1 MGNSQSN
8 SINDNVKKIIEES
21 TTSSSDVKS
30 SPVKVNTDDRK
41 KGNFV
46 RTETEVVPV
55 VQVKADDVTSSAA
68 VPKNV
73 ALSAT
78 SPEVRTDV
86 KMTSTSS
93 AAVPNDVALSATS
106 VGKNDAN
113 NKIRIDLSPD
123 CFKTP
128 ESSPKIKV
136 NGYSYAAEV
145 SDIKN
150 VASPVAPTAPVV
162 VPSAPVVVPS
172 APVVAT
178 FKGGNNLIELD
189 SNIFQT
195 SEMSG
200 GENEPKKST
209 EFNPESFFSSMQD
222 GGMLGERKKNK
233 EYKKSKIERYLSS
246 DNDEED
252 GFDFGEATEGL
263 DIDENEDT
271 EDIKTKVKVLRSMV
285 SRSKGKKGKKGSK
298 KAKRVTEQSG
308 GSSENSVSEY
318 LNSTSSISTS
328 DVRLISMNKMRKH

>member
-21 TTSSSDVKS
+21 ATSSSDLKS
-30 SPVKVNTDDRK
+30 SPVKVNTDDRQK
-41 KGNFV
+41 NKFV
-46 RTETEVVPV
+46 NTETDAKS
-55 VQVKADDVTSSAA
+55 VKAADVTSSAV
-68 VPKNV
+68 VPKDIP
-73 ALSAT
+73 LSAT
-78 SPEVRTDV
+78 SPEAHRDA
-86 KMTSTSS
+86 TSS
-93 AAVPNDVALSATS
+93 AAVSNNMTLSATS
-106 VGKNDAN
+106 DKEN
-113 NKIRIDLSPD
+113 NAPKKITLDISNIT
-123 CFKTP
+123 KTP
-128 ESSPKIKV
+128 EASPKVKAT
-136 NGYSYAAEV
+136 GYSYAAEV
-145 SDIKN
+145 SDIK
-150 VASPVAPTAPVV
+150 SIV
-162 VPSAPVVVPS
+162 VPSAPVVPN
-172 APVVAT
+172 AT
-178 FKGGNNLIELD
+178 TLKGGENLIQLD
-189 SNIFQT
+189 NNIFQT
-195 SEMSG
+195 SEISG
-200 GENEPKKST
+200 GENEPRKST

-271 EDIKTKVKVLRSMV
+271 EDIKTKVKVLRAMV

-298 KAKRVTEQSG
+298 KVKRVTEQSG

>member
-21 TTSSSDVKS
+21 ATSSSDSKS
-30 SPVKVNTDDRK
+30 SPVKVNTDDRQK
-41 KGNFV
+41 NKFV
-46 RTETEVVPV
+46 NTETDAKP
-55 VQVKADDVTSSAA
+55 VKAADVTSSAA
-68 VPKNV
+68 VPNNIP
-73 ALSAT
+73 LSAT
-78 SPEVRTDV
+78 SPEAHTDA
-86 KMTSTSS
+86 TSS
-93 AAVPNDVALSATS
+93 AAVPNNMTLSATS
-106 VGKNDAN
+106 DKAN
-113 NKIRIDLSPD
+113 NAPKKITLDIPNIT
-123 CFKTP
+123 KTP
-128 ESSPKIKV
+128 EPSPKVKA

-145 SDIKN
+145 SDIKSI
-150 VASPVAPTAPVV
+150 AAPVV
-162 VPSAPVVVPS
+162 SSAPVVPS
-172 APVVAT
+172 VQIL
-178 FKGGNNLIELD
+178 KGGENLIQLD
-189 SNIFQT
+189 NNIFQT

-271 EDIKTKVKVLRSMV
+271 EDIKTKVKVLRAMV

-298 KAKRVTEQSG
+298 KVKRVTEQSG